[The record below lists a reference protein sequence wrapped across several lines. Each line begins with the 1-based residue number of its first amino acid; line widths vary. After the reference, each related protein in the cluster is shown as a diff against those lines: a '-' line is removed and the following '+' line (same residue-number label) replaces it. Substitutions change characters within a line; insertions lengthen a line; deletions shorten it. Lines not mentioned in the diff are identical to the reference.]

1 MQAEDKDL
9 ARRCSSGDQKAM
21 EELYKKYAAG
31 LYALCTRYIG
41 DPEIAWDLTQ
51 ESFLKIFD
59 SIGNYRPEGSL
70 KAWMN
75 RVAVNHT
82 IDYIRKRKRFET
94 VSIEFFIG
102 IL

>member
-1 MQAEDKDL
+1 
-9 ARRCSSGDQKAM
+9 M